1 MIQYLWWDICR
12 HILASPSEPFI
23 SSQWPVDDKHTKLP
37 RWEIHC
43 TNTWHLLCTSI
54 LLLSCHKALPYPSL
68 IISIFFIFIL
78 PSEDLY
84 CCLWFEIETEHS
96 VFSDTRI
103 KMCFFFLTFRI
114 CVWHRLTFAHAWQ
127 HWQCLTCQLHKLSRG
142 RILSSPV
149 GGSLM
154 IKVYKE
160 DGSHGCLFEAT
171 SLSEATTW
179 AHSSKNLQYVNYRTQ
194 SCSRA

>member
-1 MIQYLWWDICR
+1 MNFLFQFVWMIQYLWWDICR

-103 KMCFFFLTFRI
+103 KMCFFASVCDTG
-114 CVWHRLTFAHAWQ
+114 WHLLMHDSIASA
-127 HWQCLTCQLHKLSRG
+127 LHVNCINFQG
-142 RILSSPV
+142 AEYFPV
-149 GGSLM
+149 
-154 IKVYKE
+154 
-160 DGSHGCLFEAT
+160 
-171 SLSEATTW
+171 
-179 AHSSKNLQYVNYRTQ
+179 Q
-194 SCSRA
+194 